1 MIGGKYGR
9 QRYSYEYR
17 AFCGSCERRVP
28 TGIKLMAEWHKYLKS
43 KGMEYIVESAKDCGV
58 SKEKVEQLFAPDY
71 KLQSED
77 YFALFDLRFA
87 GKPIVAY
94 RYLQKLMENAE
105 PSIGY
110 YMLAVLMDNTENKL
124 VITTNFDTLVED
136 VLYLYHAKHPL
147 VAGHESLAPFIGT
160 VENMGRP
167 VVAKVHRD
175 LTLQPLNR
183 EEELQKLADAWAE
196 NLHTALSKYIPI
208 VIGYSG
214 GDQTLMN
221 LLEKT
226 KLDNIYWCSLSDSES
241 ERIENLLKKCPRGY
255 LVKIKGFDDVM
266 FSLVSKMME
275 GKAFDRP
282 IDRMKKMFHSREE
295 NYNKQYLDINKKLI
309 DEETAK
315 KNGDGKA
322 STKSVVIDET
332 VDSTGE
338 GVPVADS
345 SVETV
350 EIKMDLL
357 DKMASKDRSPEL
369 KAASLRREAY
379 KYYSR
384 RDYEKALEYIEKAI
398 AIKPDDADLHDL
410 KALILHNA
418 DRFEE
423 ALKERDEAVRI
434 APDNAEYHFNRGLTL
449 DWLERYEEALKE
461 KDEAVR
467 LAPYNAE
474 YHDSRG
480 TTLDWLERHEEA
492 LKEKD
497 EAVRLAP
504 DNAEYHYFRGIT
516 LHGLKRYEEAL
527 KENDEAVRLAPR
539 NAKYHDSRGT
549 ILDWLE
555 RYEEALKEKDEAVRL
570 APDNAEYHY
579 SRGITLHGLKRYEEA
594 LKEKDEAVRLAPRN
608 AEYHN
613 SRGTTLRELGRYE
626 EALEECNKAVR
637 IASDN
642 ARYRESRSII
652 LHELDRYEEALEDSN
667 EAVRLAPDNAR
678 YHDSRGRTL
687 RKLGRIE
694 EAQEEFNEAD
704 RIDPDNKRYEFGG
717 EKSE

>member
-1 MIGGKYGR
+1 MGDRDIHMSTERFVDHVKEGYDSDL
-9 QRYSYEYR
+9 RYCFILGSGASYTS
-17 AFCGSCERRVP
+17 GIP
-28 TGIKLMAEWHKYLKS
+28 TGLKLMAEWHKYLKS

-275 GKAFDRP
+275 G
-282 IDRMKKMFHSREE
+282 
-295 NYNKQYLDINKKLI
+295 
-309 DEETAK
+309 
-315 KNGDGKA
+315 
-322 STKSVVIDET
+322 
-332 VDSTGE
+332 
-338 GVPVADS
+338 
-345 SVETV
+345 
-350 EIKMDLL
+350 
-357 DKMASKDRSPEL
+357 
-369 KAASLRREAY
+369 
-379 KYYSR
+379 
-384 RDYEKALEYIEKAI
+384 
-398 AIKPDDADLHDL
+398 
-410 KALILHNA
+410 
-418 DRFEE
+418 
-423 ALKERDEAVRI
+423 
-434 APDNAEYHFNRGLTL
+434 
-449 DWLERYEEALKE
+449 
-461 KDEAVR
+461 
-467 LAPYNAE
+467 
-474 YHDSRG
+474 
-480 TTLDWLERHEEA
+480 
-492 LKEKD
+492 
-497 EAVRLAP
+497 
-504 DNAEYHYFRGIT
+504 
-516 LHGLKRYEEAL
+516 
-527 KENDEAVRLAPR
+527 
-539 NAKYHDSRGT
+539 
-549 ILDWLE
+549 
-555 RYEEALKEKDEAVRL
+555 
-570 APDNAEYHY
+570 
-579 SRGITLHGLKRYEEA
+579 
-594 LKEKDEAVRLAPRN
+594 
-608 AEYHN
+608 
-613 SRGTTLRELGRYE
+613 
-626 EALEECNKAVR
+626 
-637 IASDN
+637 
-642 ARYRESRSII
+642 
-652 LHELDRYEEALEDSN
+652 
-667 EAVRLAPDNAR
+667 
-678 YHDSRGRTL
+678 
-687 RKLGRIE
+687 
-694 EAQEEFNEAD
+694 
-704 RIDPDNKRYEFGG
+704 
-717 EKSE
+717 